1 MADNTRAH
9 TIGATMYSVSFT
21 NIYTAEKMIYL
32 PMQFVFSEDEL
43 KDGFEALIKKYKL
56 NPYYRDIKLAKK
68 EDLPKKFPLDVL
80 KFNAEGFCEL
90 ISLRAM
96 HRICV
101 SELFTK
107 DIHFLFNKYLKEK
120 MFTYDNE
127 HGCIIKTR
135 LNRKMVPV
143 KFNVAIYSGEK
154 DVIQRNAM
162 HIDSYFIIWQMTLL
176 TVFIWMVKKLR
187 ISPLFPMIIVNNN
200 CYNYIIWAQL
210 KYRIKFGYF

>member
-32 PMQFVFSEDEL
+32 PIQFVFSEDEL

-80 KFNAEGFCEL
+80 KFNDEGFCEL

-127 HGCIIKTR
+127 HGCIVKTR

-162 HIDSYFIIWQMTLL
+162 HIECVTDNEGRSGFLLYYLANDFIDSIYLDGKEVKNITIIPNDYSEQ
-176 TVFIWMVKKLR
+176 
-187 ISPLFPMIIVNNN
+187 
-200 CYNYIIWAQL
+200 
-210 KYRIKFGYF
+210 